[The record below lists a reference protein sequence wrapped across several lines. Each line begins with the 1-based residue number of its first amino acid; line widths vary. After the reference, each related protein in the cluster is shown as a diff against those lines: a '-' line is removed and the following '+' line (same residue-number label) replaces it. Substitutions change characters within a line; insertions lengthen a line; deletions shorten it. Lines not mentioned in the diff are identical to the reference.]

1 MCKENLLTKFTNEE
15 FGEIR
20 VITIDE
26 EPMFIGKELVEK
38 LGYKKN
44 YCEVI
49 KQHCDE
55 DDYLL
60 YNKNSSKKWCSVLD
74 YKTLGQRGGYLVN
87 ESGVIKLIQKSEVK
101 SSGYKENFKRWLIS
115 EKLIKDKFV
124 IKSRK
129 EINFLDKLE
138 KVLEPFG
145 YECIRQYSI
154 LNYKIDLYIK
164 DINIAIE
171 YDENGHANY
180 TYEAHEGRQ
189 KEIEKELGCKF
200 IRVTDK
206 ENDLYN
212 IGLVMKGLVA

>member
-1 MCKENLLTKFTNEE
+1 M
-15 FGEIR
+15 
-20 VITIDE
+20 
-26 EPMFIGKELVEK
+26 
-38 LGYKKN
+38 
-44 YCEVI
+44 
-49 KQHCDE
+49 
-55 DDYLL
+55 
-60 YNKNSSKKWCSVLD
+60 
-74 YKTLGQRGGYLVN
+74 VN

-138 KVLEPFG
+138 NVLEPFG